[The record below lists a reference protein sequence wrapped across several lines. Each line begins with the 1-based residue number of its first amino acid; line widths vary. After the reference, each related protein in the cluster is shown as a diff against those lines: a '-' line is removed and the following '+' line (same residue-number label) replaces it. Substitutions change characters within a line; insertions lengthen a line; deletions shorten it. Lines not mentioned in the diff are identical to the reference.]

1 VIIDAHHH
9 IWDPDTGDYPW
20 MTGEAASLKRVFSPT
35 DLRTA
40 LQGTDVTVTV
50 LVQTWHSLEETRD
63 FLRTAAATD
72 LIAGVVGW
80 VDLTDPAVADTI
92 DALQEGPHGEYLV
105 GLRHLVHDEPD
116 ADWLLRPDVRR
127 GLAAVQAAGLT
138 YDLLVR
144 PRELPAAIATV
155 RAFPGLRFVVDHIAK
170 PDIKSRT
177 IEPWRSLMRQFREH
191 RNHVWCKLSGMATES
206 DRQHWQSPDLAPYIA
221 TALEVFDPDRCMYG
235 SDWPVS
241 NLAGPYSRILK
252 ALQVNLE
259 ALTEQE
265 RADVFAHSAIAA
277 YRLVLSES
285 QRAATRQGVAPP

>member
-1 VIIDAHHH
+1 MIIDAHHH

-35 DLRTA
+35 DLRCA
-40 LQGTDVTVTV
+40 LQGTDVTATV
-50 LVQTWHSLEETRD
+50 LVQTWHSLQETRD

-80 VDLTDPAVADTI
+80 VDLTDPAVADAI
-92 DALQEGPHGEYLV
+92 AALQQGPHGEYLV

-116 ADWLLRPDVRR
+116 ADWLLRPDVQR

-177 IEPWRSLMRQFREH
+177 TEPWRSLMRQFREH
-191 RNHVWCKLSGMATES
+191 RNHVWCKLSGMATEA
-206 DRQHWQSPDLAPYIA
+206 DRQHWQAPDLAPYIA
-221 TALEVFDPDRCMYG
+221 TALEVFGPDRCMYG

-241 NLAGPYSRILK
+241 NLAGPYPRILE
-252 ALQVNLE
+252 ALQANLE
-259 ALTEQE
+259 ALTEPE
-265 RADVFAHSAIAA
+265 RTDVLAHSAIAA
-277 YRLVLSES
+277 YRLALPES
-285 QRAATRQGVAPP
+285 QRAATRRGVA